1 MSYTVTVI
9 FDNMEVDETHYFDK
23 EGDARKCLA
32 QLKASIVVSRC
43 IKWNLRNSKTTCW
56 DSR

>member
-9 FDNMEVDETHYFDK
+9 FDNMEVDETHFFDK

-32 QLKASIVVSRC
+32 QLKAKYRGKPLYKVEFEE
-43 IKWNLRNSKTTCW
+43 L
-56 DSR
+56 

>member
-9 FDNMEVDETHYFDK
+9 FDNMEVDETHYFEK

-32 QLKASIVVSRC
+32 QLKAKYRGKPMYKVEFEEV
-43 IKWNLRNSKTTCW
+43 K
-56 DSR
+56 

>member
-32 QLKASIVVSRC
+32 QLK
-43 IKWNLRNSKTTCW
+43 SKYLGKPLYKVEFEKL
-56 DSR
+56 

>member
-9 FDNMEVDETHYFDK
+9 FDNMEVDETHYFEK

-32 QLKASIVVSRC
+32 QLK
-43 IKWNLRNSKTTCW
+43 SKY
-56 DSR
+56 RGKQLYKVEFEKL

>member
-9 FDNMEVDETHYFDK
+9 FDNMEVDETHYFEK

-32 QLKASIVVSRC
+32 QLK
-43 IKWNLRNSKTTCW
+43 SKYRGK
-56 DSR
+56 SLYKVEFEKL